1 MSFNACP
8 RRILCKLR
16 CFFPKPFLLPRG
28 SLPHSRPGLRLGGT
42 HQTLPGMSPALRV
55 LVLLTPWERVK
66 GVLMVWWGGVEPPT
80 PATQGG
86 DEVLDEPKERAGSGK
101 EPKTRVE

>member
-1 MSFNACP
+1 M
-8 RRILCKLR
+8 
-16 CFFPKPFLLPRG
+16 
-28 SLPHSRPGLRLGGT
+28 
-42 HQTLPGMSPALRV
+42 RV

>member
-1 MSFNACP
+1 
-8 RRILCKLR
+8 
-16 CFFPKPFLLPRG
+16 
-28 SLPHSRPGLRLGGT
+28 
-42 HQTLPGMSPALRV
+42 
-55 LVLLTPWERVK
+55 
-66 GVLMVWWGGVEPPT
+66 MVWWGGVEPPT